1 MRRGGSFS
9 GPRNRS
15 PVFGFFLRFDA
26 QKKVCRGYKKKVLR
40 ALQTCSPKVMISGP
54 PRGPSGAPLR
64 AHSEPSREGF
74 KGGPRAAVQCQPAS
88 GPGAASGPRRTRRQR
103 VEYSWWRC
111 LVRSVSRPNPPSK
124 PSYPPPSSAPHPALS
139 RSISR
144 ASPPVKPS
152 TSAALARPL
161 SRHHPHRRPSTFTSL
176 RITSLHFT
184 SLHFTGARKCP
195 LHFTSLHFTPFHF
208 TSLRFTRARKCA
220 LHFTSL
226 HFTLLAFTS
235 LHSISFD
242 WCTEVHNSLHL
253 TSLHFISLHFTHFSS
268 ADLPSNFGLGGPPR
282 GPPRGLQF
290 EDPEMASN
298 GPWGP
303 RGPKS

>member
-1 MRRGGSFS
+1 MRRGGSVS

-26 QKKVCRGYKKKVLR
+26 QKKLCCGYKKKVLR

-161 SRHHPHRRPSTFTSL
+161 SRPHPHRRPSTFTSL

-184 SLHFTGARKCP
+184 SLHFTSLVRGSAHFIL
-195 LHFTSLHFTPFHF
+195 LHFTSLHFT
-208 TSLRFTRARKCA
+208 
-220 LHFTSL
+220 SL
-226 HFTLLAFTS
+226 HFAS
-235 LHSISFD
+235 LVRGSAHF
-242 WCTEVHNSLHL
+242 
-253 TSLHFISLHFTHFSS
+253 TSLHFISLYLTSLHFTPLHSTGARKCTIHFTSLHFISFHSTSLFFRRRSS
-268 ADLPSNFGLGGPPR
+268 EQL
-282 GPPRGLQF
+282 
-290 EDPEMASN
+290 
-298 GPWGP
+298 
-303 RGPKS
+303 